1 MKPFASFSV
10 RLDMSHRKRIL
21 VVIAAL
27 PLLLLT
33 ACDLDTI
40 AEVKGDP
47 YKFTRETAH
56 LGGVVTKSFGAMG
69 YGIYEIEDKTG
80 KIYVVSE
87 GGGVPGRGARVEIKG
102 KAKNAFTFA
111 GFDYGTVILES
122 DRKVHD

>member
-1 MKPFASFSV
+1 
-10 RLDMSHRKRIL
+10 MSNRKRIL
-21 VVIAAL
+21 VVLAAL

-40 AEVKGDP
+40 AEVKSDP

-69 YGIYEIEDKTG
+69 YGIYELEDKTG

-87 GGGVPGRGARVEIKG
+87 RGGVPGRGARVEVKG

-111 GFDYGTVILES
+111 GFDYGTVIFES
-122 DRKVHD
+122 GRKVHH

>member
-1 MKPFASFSV
+1 
-10 RLDMSHRKRIL
+10 MSNRRRIL
-21 VVIAAL
+21 FVLASL

-47 YKFTRETAH
+47 YKFVNKTAH
-56 LGGVVTKSFGAMG
+56 LGGTVTRSFGAMG
-69 YGIYEIEDKTG
+69 YGIYELQDETG

-87 GGGVPGRGARVEIKG
+87 GRGVPGQGARVEVKG

-122 DRKVHD
+122 DRKIHH